1 MRRVAQFLGCEG
13 TTKEAKMVPPKESGT
28 GEIQYYA
35 PGKPAATSTGD
46 AAFELSCT
54 SRPEDSQE

>member
-1 MRRVAQFLGCEG
+1 MAQFLGCEG
-13 TTKEAKMVPPKESGT
+13 TTKEAKMVPPEDPGT

-35 PGKPAATSTGD
+35 PGNPAATSTDVG
-46 AAFELSCT
+46 FELSCI